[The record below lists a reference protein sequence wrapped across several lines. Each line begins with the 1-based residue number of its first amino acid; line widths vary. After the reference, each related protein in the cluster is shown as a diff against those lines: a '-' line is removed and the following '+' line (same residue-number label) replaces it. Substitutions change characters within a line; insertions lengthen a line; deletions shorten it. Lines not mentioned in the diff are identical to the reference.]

1 MEFLKTLGAD
11 MSLSQVIEMMLRVV
25 LAAVCGGVV
34 GIERSRRFKDAGVRT
49 HCMVACASAVMMIIS
64 KYGFLDLIDGARGAD
79 PSRVAAGIVT
89 GVGFLGAGM
98 IYRDRHQSLKGLTT
112 AAGLWCVAG
121 IGMAAGAGMYYLAI
135 FTTVFVVLLQFVMHR
150 FGIGRYR
157 HYDTKLEVVMKD
169 DPGVLE
175 RLKKNLKKGDI
186 EVSDSSVARKDAQ
199 LTCVMEVVTPSRKIQ
214 DDLSEMMA
222 QDPDIYSIEFKDAV

>member
-1 MEFLKTLGAD
+1 MTLA
-11 MSLSQVIEMMLRVV
+11 QVLEMMLRVV
-25 LAAVCGGVV
+25 IAAVCGGVV

-64 KYGFLDLIDGARGAD
+64 KYGFMDIIDGTRGAD

-121 IGMAAGAGMYYLAI
+121 IGMAAGAGMYFLAV
-135 FTTVFVVLLQFVMHR
+135 FSTVFIVLLQFVMHR

-157 HYDTKLEVVMKD
+157 HYDAKLEVVMKD
-169 DPGVLE
+169 DPEALA
-175 RLKKNLKKGDI
+175 RLKKSLKNGDI
-186 EVSDSSVARKDAQ
+186 EISDSSVSRKDGQ
-199 LTCVMEVVTPSRKIQ
+199 LTCVMEVSTPSRKIQ
-214 DDLSEMMA
+214 DDLSEIMA
-222 QDPDIYSIEFKDAV
+222 RDPEIYSLEFKDAV

>member
-1 MEFLKTLGAD
+1 MTLA
-11 MSLSQVIEMMLRVV
+11 QVLEMMLRVV
-25 LAAVCGGVV
+25 IAAVCGGVV

-64 KYGFLDLIDGARGAD
+64 KYGFMDIIDGTRGAD

-121 IGMAAGAGMYYLAI
+121 IGMAAGAGMYFLAV
-135 FTTVFVVLLQFVMHR
+135 FSTVFIVLLQFVMHR

-157 HYDTKLEVVMKD
+157 HYDAKLEVVMKD
-169 DPGVLE
+169 DPEALA
-175 RLKKNLKKGDI
+175 RLKKSLKNGDI
-186 EVSDSSVARKDAQ
+186 EISDSSVSRKDGQ
-199 LTCVMEVVTPSRKIQ
+199 LTCVMEVSTPSRKIQ
-214 DDLSEMMA
+214 DDLSEIMA
-222 QDPDIYSIEFKDAV
+222 GDPEIYSLEFKDAV

>member
-1 MEFLKTLGAD
+1 MEFLKSLGAD

-25 LAAVCGGVV
+25 LAAVCGGIV

-64 KYGFLDLIDGARGAD
+64 KYGFMDLIDGARGAD

-112 AAGLWCVAG
+112 AAGLWSRCRNRNG
-121 IGMAAGAGMYYLAI
+121 CRRRN
-135 FTTVFVVLLQFVMHR
+135 VLSGDLHDRVHSSSAVRYAPFRHRTLQTL
-150 FGIGRYR
+150 R
-157 HYDTKLEVVMKD
+157 H
-169 DPGVLE
+169 
-175 RLKKNLKKGDI
+175 
-186 EVSDSSVARKDAQ
+186 
-199 LTCVMEVVTPSRKIQ
+199 
-214 DDLSEMMA
+214 
-222 QDPDIYSIEFKDAV
+222 

>member
-1 MEFLKTLGAD
+1 MTLA
-11 MSLSQVIEMMLRVV
+11 QVLEMMLRVV
-25 LAAVCGGVV
+25 IAAVCGGVV

-64 KYGFLDLIDGARGAD
+64 KYGFMDIIDGTRGAD

-121 IGMAAGAGMYYLAI
+121 IGMAAGEGMYFLAV
-135 FTTVFVVLLQFVMHR
+135 FSTVFIVLLQFVMHR

-157 HYDTKLEVVMKD
+157 HYDAKLEVVMKD
-169 DPGVLE
+169 DPEALA
-175 RLKKNLKKGDI
+175 RLKKNLKNGDI
-186 EVSDSSVARKDAQ
+186 EISDSSVSRKDGQ
-199 LTCVMEVVTPSRKIQ
+199 LTCVMEVSTPSRKIQ
-214 DDLSEMMA
+214 DDLSEIMA
-222 QDPDIYSIEFKDAV
+222 RDPEIYSLEFKDAV

>member
-1 MEFLKTLGAD
+1 MEFLRALGAD
-11 MSLSQVIEMMLRVV
+11 MTLAQVLEMMLRVV
-25 LAAVCGGVV
+25 IAAVCGGVV

-64 KYGFLDLIDGARGAD
+64 KYGFMDIIDGTRGAD

-121 IGMAAGAGMYYLAI
+121 IGMAAGAGMYFLAV
-135 FTTVFVVLLQFVMHR
+135 FSTVFIVLLQFVMHR

-157 HYDTKLEVVMKD
+157 HYDSKLEVVMKD
-169 DPGVLE
+169 DPEALA
-175 RLKKNLKKGDI
+175 RLKKNLKNGDI
-186 EVSDSSVARKDAQ
+186 EISDSSVSRKDGQ
-199 LTCVMEVVTPSRKIQ
+199 LTCVMEVSTPSRKIQ
-214 DDLSEMMA
+214 DDLSEIMA
-222 QDPDIYSIEFKDAV
+222 QDPEIYSLEFKDAV

>member
-1 MEFLKTLGAD
+1 MTLA
-11 MSLSQVIEMMLRVV
+11 QVLEMMLRVV
-25 LAAVCGGVV
+25 IAAVCGGVV

-64 KYGFLDLIDGARGAD
+64 KYGFMDIIDCTRGAD

-121 IGMAAGAGMYYLAI
+121 IGMAAGAGMYFLAV
-135 FTTVFVVLLQFVMHR
+135 FSTVFIVLLQFVMHR

-157 HYDTKLEVVMKD
+157 HYDAKLEVVMKD
-169 DPGVLE
+169 DPEALA
-175 RLKKNLKKGDI
+175 RLKKSLKNGDI
-186 EVSDSSVARKDAQ
+186 EISDSSVSRKDGQ
-199 LTCVMEVVTPSRKIQ
+199 LTCVMEVSTPSRKIQ
-214 DDLSEMMA
+214 DDLSEIMA
-222 QDPDIYSIEFKDAV
+222 RDPEIYSLEFKDAV